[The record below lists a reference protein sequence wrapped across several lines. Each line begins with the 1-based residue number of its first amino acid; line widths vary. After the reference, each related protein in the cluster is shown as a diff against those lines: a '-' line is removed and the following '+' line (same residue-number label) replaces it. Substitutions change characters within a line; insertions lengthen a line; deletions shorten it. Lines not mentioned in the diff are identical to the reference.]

1 MLRDGARLRDD
12 GPVEPLLRNL
22 VREKLARDELVLSM
36 TVRLV
41 RTIEIVAIART
52 AGFDSLYIDV
62 EHNSFSLDTVGQI
75 SMAALATGITPF
87 VRVPSLEPAW
97 IARALDAGALGV
109 IAPHIRSA
117 DDAAAVVRA
126 AKFPPVG
133 ERSFAG
139 ALPHFQFRSV
149 PTTQAFEAL
158 NEATMVIAMIE
169 SADALAAAD
178 KIAAVKGV
186 DMLFIGTNDLC
197 SSLGIP
203 GKLDHPSIRAA
214 YARCL
219 EACRRHGKHLGVG
232 GLASNPKL
240 AGELVNLGARYVST
254 GTDLS
259 FLLSGATARAAQ
271 LRDSAAHRP
280 AS

>member
-1 MLRDGARLRDD
+1 M
-12 GPVEPLLRNL
+12 RN
-22 VREKLARDELVLSM
+22 VVKEKLARDELVLSM

-41 RTIEIVAIART
+41 RTIEIAAIARS

-75 SMAALATGITPF
+75 SMAALATGVTPF

-126 AKFPPVG
+126 AKFPPTG

-139 ALPHFQFRSV
+139 ALPHFQFRTF
-149 PTTQAFEAL
+149 PTAQTFATL
-158 NEATMVIAMIE
+158 NDATMVIAMIE
-169 SADALAAAD
+169 SAEALAAAEP
-178 KIAAVKGV
+178 IAGVEGV
-186 DMLFIGTNDLC
+186 DMLFVGTNDLC
-197 SSLGIP
+197 ASLGIP

-232 GLASNPKL
+232 GLASNPAL
-240 AGELVNLGARYVST
+240 AGELVRLGARFVST

-259 FLLSGATARAAQ
+259 FLLSAATARAAQ
-271 LRDSAAHRP
+271 LREQ
-280 AS
+280 